1 MTASAYPAMA
11 RRSTAREFA
20 SAVQTIMVKELRSRF
35 RGRRAFVVL
44 TVYLALLAL
53 ILYGV
58 YTLLAS
64 TRQGIGFGGAA
75 TASAIIGQAIFGVLS
90 AFELLLICFIAPGFT
105 AGAISLER
113 EKQTLDLLVS
123 TPMRPGAIVV
133 GKLLAALAFIL
144 LMITAAIPLNA
155 IAFMYGGVTIG
166 DLVRQQVVLFSA
178 ALGLGTIGLF
188 FSALLKRTQAATVL
202 TYCAMLTLTVGSL
215 LVFGFWTAM
224 VNRDFNPNVIEVRRA
239 PEQLVWLNPAIAM
252 ADVVA
257 GTEGVAGGITSGL
270 NSFRS
275 DVPADSGQFAAP
287 VGGEV
292 VCKGNVCFDS
302 VTGQACAPDAPC
314 PAQPGL
320 LPAPAAPV
328 EPPGPGYF
336 WPRFVISLGVLS
348 LLLTLLSMR
357 MVVPAGMRF
366 VFRRQRRAP
375 ASALVTVPGEGDAVV
390 EESE

>member
-1 MTASAYPAMA
+1 MTASAYPALPHG
-11 RRSTAREFA
+11 SPAREFIA
-20 SAVQTIMVKELRSRF
+20 AVQTIMVKELRSRF

-58 YTLLAS
+58 YTLLGAM
-64 TRQGIGFGGAA
+64 RQGPGFGPA
-75 TASAIIGQAIFGVLS
+75 TSSAIIGQAIFGVLS

-202 TYCAMLTLTVGSL
+202 TYCAMLALTVGSVL
-215 LVFGFWTAM
+215 IFVFWTAM
-224 VNRDFNPNVIEVRRA
+224 ANRDFNPNLVEVRRA
-239 PEQLVWLNPAIAM
+239 PEQLVWLNPAVAM

-270 NSFRS
+270 NQFRS
-275 DVPADSGQFAAP
+275 DVPTDAGQFGGL

-302 VTGQACAPDAPC
+302 ATGQACAPDMPC
-314 PAQPGL
+314 PGQPGL
-320 LPAPAAPV
+320 LPARAPV
-328 EPPGPGYF
+328 GPPGPGYF
-336 WPRFVISLGVLS
+336 WPRFVISLGLLS
-348 LLLTLLSMR
+348 VLLTLLSMR

-366 VFRRQRRAP
+366 VFRRHRATP
-375 ASALVTVPGEGDAVV
+375 PMPIPGDGDAVV
-390 EESE
+390 EEPE

>member
-1 MTASAYPAMA
+1 MTASAYPALPHG
-11 RRSTAREFA
+11 SPAREFIA
-20 SAVQTIMVKELRSRF
+20 AVQTIMVKELRSRF

-58 YTLLAS
+58 YTLLGAM
-64 TRQGIGFGGAA
+64 RQGPGFGPA
-75 TASAIIGQAIFGVLS
+75 TTSAIIGQAIFGVLS

-113 EKQTLDLLVS
+113 EKQTLDLLIS

-202 TYCAMLTLTVGSL
+202 TYCAMLALTVGSVL
-215 LVFGFWTAM
+215 IFVFWTAM
-224 VNRDFNPNVIEVRRA
+224 ANRDFNPNVVEVRRA
-239 PEQLVWLNPAIAM
+239 PEQLVWLNPAVAM

-270 NSFRS
+270 NQFRS
-275 DVPADSGQFAAP
+275 DLPTDSGQFGGA

-302 VTGQACAPDAPC
+302 TTGQACAPDAPC
-314 PAQPGL
+314 PPQPGL
-320 LPAPAAPV
+320 APAPV
-328 EPPGPGYF
+328 EPAGPGYF
-336 WPRFVISLGVLS
+336 WPRFVISLGLLS

-366 VFRRQRRAP
+366 VFRRHRAAAP
-375 ASALVTVPGEGDAVV
+375 MPIPGDGDAVL

>member
-1 MTASAYPAMA
+1 MTASAYPALPHG
-11 RRSTAREFA
+11 SPAREFIA
-20 SAVQTIMVKELRSRF
+20 AVQTIMVKELRSRF

-58 YTLLAS
+58 YTLLGAM
-64 TRQGIGFGGAA
+64 RQGPGFGPA
-75 TASAIIGQAIFGVLS
+75 TSSAIIGQAIFGVLS

-202 TYCAMLTLTVGSL
+202 TYCAMLALTVGSVL
-215 LVFGFWTAM
+215 IFVFWTAM
-224 VNRDFNPNVIEVRRA
+224 ANRDFTPDVVEVRRA
-239 PEQLVWLNPAIAM
+239 PEQLVWLNPAVAM

-270 NSFRS
+270 NQFRS
-275 DVPADSGQFAAP
+275 DVPTDAGQFGGA

-302 VTGQACAPDAPC
+302 ATGQACAPDAPC
-314 PAQPGL
+314 PPQLGMAR
-320 LPAPAAPV
+320 APF

-336 WPRFVISLGVLS
+336 WPRFVISLGLLS
-348 LLLTLLSMR
+348 VLLTLLSMR

-366 VFRRQRRAP
+366 VFRRHRATAP
-375 ASALVTVPGEGDAVV
+375 MPIPGDGDAVV
-390 EESE
+390 VEPE

>member
-1 MTASAYPAMA
+1 MTASAYP
-11 RRSTAREFA
+11 SLPHGSPAREFIA
-20 SAVQTIMVKELRSRF
+20 AVQTIMVKELRSRF

-58 YTLLAS
+58 YTLLAAE
-64 TRQGIGFGGAA
+64 RQGIGFGGPA

-202 TYCAMLTLTVGSL
+202 TYCAMLALTVGSVL
-215 LVFGFWTAM
+215 IFVFWTAM
-224 VNRDFNPNVIEVRRA
+224 ANRDFNPNVVEVRRA

-270 NSFRS
+270 NQFRS
-275 DVPADSGQFAAP
+275 DVPTDSAQFNGLAAS
-287 VGGEV
+287 EV

-302 VTGQACAPDAPC
+302 ATGQACAPDAPC
-314 PAQPGL
+314 PPQPGL
-320 LPAPAAPV
+320 APAPV

-336 WPRFVISLGVLS
+336 WPRFVISLGLLS

-366 VFRRQRRAP
+366 VFRRRRVTAP
-375 ASALVTVPGEGDAVV
+375 LPISGDGDAVV
-390 EESE
+390 EEPE

>member
-1 MTASAYPAMA
+1 MTASAYPALPHG
-11 RRSTAREFA
+11 SPAREFIA
-20 SAVQTIMVKELRSRF
+20 AVQTIMVKELRSRF

-44 TVYLALLAL
+44 TVYLTLLAL

-58 YTLLAS
+58 YTLLGS
-64 TRQGIGFGGAA
+64 ERQGIGFGGPA

-202 TYCAMLTLTVGSL
+202 TYCAMLALTVGSVL
-215 LVFGFWTAM
+215 IFVFWTAM
-224 VNRDFNPNVIEVRRA
+224 ANRDFVSDGNEVRRA

-275 DVPADSGQFAAP
+275 DPPVDQFGNTNGF
-287 VGGEV
+287 GGPPDGAME
-292 VCKGNVCFDS
+292 CKGNVCFTNG
-302 VTGQACAPDAPC
+302 VAIPCAPDGTC
-314 PAQPGL
+314 
-320 LPAPAAPV
+320 AAPDV
-328 EPPGPGYF
+328 AVQPVVQPNDRDAGYF
-336 WPRFVISLGVLS
+336 WPRFVISLGLLS

-366 VFRRQRRAP
+366 VFRRHRAAAPMPIP
-375 ASALVTVPGEGDAVV
+375 ADGDAIV
-390 EESE
+390 EEAE